1 MNYMRGDGRGAMTCG
16 FRREVQ
22 IYRLI
27 GSPFAPRIGAI
38 EANMNTSGADAAE
51 RGPRHRSLCEL
62 AIVTQPL
69 GIITD

>member
-22 IYRLI
+22 IHRLI

-51 RGPRHRSLCEL
+51 MDRGIGASVSWLL
-62 AIVTQPL
+62 
-69 GIITD
+69 